1 LSACGEDFP
10 PMSPLSA
17 GATVLA
23 FGDSLT
29 YGTGAKHETTSYPAV
44 LAGLI
49 GRKVVNVGLPG
60 EVSADGLNRLP
71 DLLDEHNPKL
81 VILCH
86 GGNDMLRKRDLNVA
100 KNNLREMV
108 LLAKAAG
115 AEVLFVGVPKPG
127 IVLSTADH
135 YDALADELELPY
147 LRDNFAEILGERS
160 LKADAAHP
168 NAAGYRQFAEAVAE
182 YLRTAGAI

>member
-1 LSACGEDFP
+1 
-10 PMSPLSA
+10 MSPLSA

-81 VILCH
+81 MILCH
-86 GGNDMLRKRDLNVA
+86 GGNDMLRKRDLNLA

-115 AEVLFVGVPKPG
+115 AEEPPVSIRLVTFA
-127 IVLSTADH
+127 LSAIARYCEKRRTCTRVAGDG
-135 YDALADELELPY
+135 LSLEPPVW
-147 LRDNFAEILGERS
+147 E
-160 LKADAAHP
+160 
-168 NAAGYRQFAEAVAE
+168 
-182 YLRTAGAI
+182 